1 MHERIQNMNQKVLL
15 ILCDG
20 LRPDVIT
27 ACHNPY
33 GSVLLG
39 LGSHTLTAQTVYP
52 SVTLPCHMSLFHS
65 VTPERHGILTN
76 TYVPMSCPVRGLCEQ
91 LSACGKTCAFF
102 YNWEELRDL
111 TRPSSLSYSFFAAG
125 GILGSEKTNEM
136 VTENALSYIAVEK
149 PDFAFV
155 YLGDTD
161 HAGHDCGWMS
171 EEYLRSCSRSL
182 DEIHRLIDAFCK
194 EYTILVTADHGGHEY
209 MHGTRKPEDMQ
220 IPLIC
225 IGEDFPPDKALA
237 EVNICDIAPTIT
249 KLEGVSTPKDWKG
262 KSLV

>member
-1 MHERIQNMNQKVLL
+1 MNQKVLL

-20 LRPDVIT
+20 LRPDAIT
-27 ACHNPY
+27 ACGNPY

-52 SVTLPCHMSLFHS
+52 SVTLPCHVSLFHS
-65 VTPERHGILTN
+65 VVPKRHGILTN
-76 TYVPMSCPVRGLCEQ
+76 TYVPMSRPVSGLCEQ
-91 LSACGKTCAFF
+91 LSANGRTCAFF

-111 TRPSSLSYSFFAAG
+111 SRPSSLCYSFFASG
-125 GILGSEKTNEM
+125 DFLGSEKANEM
-136 VTENALSYIAVEK
+136 VTENALSYIAQEK

-161 HAGHDCGWMS
+161 HAGHESGWMS
-171 EEYLRSCSRSL
+171 EAYLRSCARSL
-182 DEIHRLIDAFCK
+182 DEIHRLIDAFCE
-194 EYTILVTADHGGHEY
+194 EYTIFVTADHGGHEY
-209 MHGTRKPEDMQ
+209 MHGTREPEDMR

-225 IGEDFPPDKALA
+225 IGEDFPANQALP

-249 KLEGVSTPKDWKG
+249 KLEGVPAPKDWKG
-262 KSLV
+262 KSLL